1 MATKD
6 LPLESIVSDDSIVQ
20 SQDLNRQVTEFLKNL
35 SRENTDKSVINQLK
49 KNDLKESDHVINLV
63 EQSMQLSSF
72 NLNNEII
79 NCIKV
84 FESEDE
90 LEKCHFLSRNI
101 NIKNLRKK
109 SHVQNIAVCA
119 YATYFVGI
127 ANRIRRNIDELRSGT
142 CKQKNSMLLNEMKK
156 TPGLQIGIIG
166 K

>member
-1 MATKD
+1 MATND
-6 LPLESIVSDDSIVQ
+6 LALGSVVSNESVVQ
-20 SQDLNRQVTEFLKNL
+20 SQNLNRQVTEFLTNL
-35 SRENTDKSVINQLK
+35 SRENTNKVKQ
-49 KNDLKESDHVINLV
+49 NDLKQSDHVINLV

-79 NCIKV
+79 NCIKD
-84 FESEDE
+84 FESEFE
-90 LEKCHFLSRNI
+90 LEKCHFPSRNI

-109 SHVQNIAVCA
+109 SHVQNLAVCA